1 MMKQFKKLTLAVVTF
16 FMLLL
21 TVASGTISS
30 LPLPSITVE
39 ENGDTE
45 PTPVPEIA
53 PLADDDDDKNS
64 YKSK

>member
-21 TVASGTISS
+21 TVASGTIS
-30 LPLPSITVE
+30 PLPFPSNTIE
-39 ENGDTE
+39 ERGDAE
-45 PTPVPEIA
+45 PTPAPEIA

-64 YKSK
+64 CKTK